1 MVDCEGERHKRTSFI
16 HVAVNTRTAKGE
28 ERMQR
33 VRDGKHRVVCNILCN
48 VLKLDAVLRQVR
60 ICPAMMCM
68 GYTHPIHIV
77 PMRHT
82 PT

>member
-1 MVDCEGERHKRTSFI
+1 MVDCEGERHEGTSFV

-28 ERMQR
+28 ERMAK
-33 VRDGKHRVVCNILCN
+33 VRDGKYRVVCNILCN
-48 VLKLDAVLRQVR
+48 VLKLDAVLRQAL

-77 PMRHT
+77 HMRST
-82 PT
+82 LK